1 MFRSQPYDIMVKPFQ
16 FTWDSQQFT
25 TIESLQNFRG
35 FFTSN
40 IISLLFPIVL
50 LSIWYNVSRDS
61 TLEILPQPLVY
72 CCSTST
78 RSYAKILEDRKIRR
92 LLDLFVIIS
101 NGHPSYSQAPTLNTT
116 HHGYVSISPN
126 EIPTSL

>member
-1 MFRSQPYDIMVKPFQ
+1 MLRSQPYDIMVEPSQ
-16 FTWDSQQFT
+16 FARDSAIH
-25 TIESLQNFRG
+25 TIELLQNSRG

-50 LSIWYNVSRDS
+50 LSIWYKVSRDC
-61 TLEILPQPLVY
+61 TIEIKPQPLVY

-78 RSYAKILEDRKIRR
+78 WSYAKVLEDRKIRR

-116 HHGYVSISPN
+116 HQGYVSISHN
-126 EIPTSL
+126 EIATSL

>member
-1 MFRSQPYDIMVKPFQ
+1 MLRSQPYDIMAKPSQ
-16 FTWDSQQFT
+16 FAWDSQQFT
-25 TIESLQNFRG
+25 TIELLQNSRG

-50 LSIWYNVSRDS
+50 LSIWYKVYRDC
-61 TLEILPQPLVY
+61 TMKILPQPLVC
-72 CCSTST
+72 CCSTFT

-116 HHGYVSISPN
+116 HQGYVSTSHH